1 MIIQNSFPYNLLPV
15 IAMLNYFVFFGGS
28 LIDELKR
35 FRKGN
40 GKTSREF
47 RRKVTQIKYEDN
59 LKDYTYKCEVCGKT
73 DAEYP
78 ELEFRYCSRCAGYHC
93 FCSEHINNHVHFTE

>member
-1 MIIQNSFPYNLLPV
+1 MAIARTHILVCGGTGCSSSNSQ
-15 IAMLNYFVFFGGS
+15 A